1 MKINKVKLA
10 KGILKVYKI
19 LLLTA
24 LALFLLALLIRVILS
39 LYSGSPYVLIVVL
52 AVCLFIWSK
61 WVVDNE

>member
-19 LLLTA
+19 LFLTA